1 MARFSLED
9 LEQIIADREKSTS
22 DTSYTK
28 SLLQAGTE
36 RIAKK
41 FGEEAVEAV
50 IAAVQ
55 GDVEGLRQEGADVL
69 FHFLVLMKSR
79 DVSLESILLVL
90 ATRTAQSGITEKE
103 SRKK

>member
-22 DTSYTK
+22 ETSYTK
-28 SLLQAGTE
+28 SLLMAGTE

-69 FHFLVLMKSR
+69 FHFLVLMKSKNI
-79 DVSLESILLVL
+79 SLESILLVL
-90 ATRTAQSGITEKE
+90 AARTAQSGIAEKK